1 MAKLLNTTFLVTQS
15 APAAPS
21 SGFGT
26 LYASGSSLYYKNSNG
41 INYNLTLVGSGSVSV
56 FTGGGTWTKPPN
68 IKYIKVVCVGA
79 GGGGGSG
86 RRTIAGAVTCGGGG
100 GGGGSISVAYFD
112 SSSLLSTSYTINV
125 GSGGPGAPG
134 RTVTADGTAGV
145 NGANSSFVSGS
156 TSLVVA
162 AGGAAGNGGRSNT
175 NQGINP
181 SGVGIVYSAGVNSSP
196 SPVTIPN
203 PFPPYYRVG
212 QNGGNGSQN
221 TPFTILEAFGFNSTN
236 GQRSLAGGGGGG
248 GITAAGVSGSGGSGS
263 AIYNYNNLIQSGS
276 PGIVNG
282 IINGDNGAPV
292 FDVSQL
298 LYYSGS
304 VLATGVKVGT
314 GGHGGAGGA
323 TSGTGGSGSLGA
335 GGGGGGGNLSTG
347 TAGRGGPGG
356 DGFVLIFE
364 YY

>member
-15 APAAPS
+15 APATPS

-41 INYNLTLVGSGSVSV
+41 INYNLILVGSGSVSV
-56 FTGGGTWTKPPN
+56 FTGGGIWTKPPN

-86 RRTIAGAVTCGGGG
+86 RRTTAGSATCGGGG
-100 GGGGSISVAYFD
+100 GGGGSISVAYFN
-112 SSSLLSTSYTINV
+112 SPSLTTSSYTVNI
-125 GSGGPGAPG
+125 GSGGPGGPG
-134 RTVTADGTAGV
+134 RTAVNEGVAGV
-145 NGANSSFVSGS
+145 AGTNSSFVSGS

-162 AGGAAGNGGRSNT
+162 VGGTPGNGGRASLGLGIDPNGSASLV
-175 NQGINP
+175 NGGINNAP
-181 SGVGIVYSAGVNSSP
+181 TTATV
-196 SPVTIPN
+196 PN
-203 PFPPYYRVG
+203 PNPPFYIVG
-212 QNGGNGSQN
+212 QNGSQSGLN
-221 TPFTILEAFGFNSTN
+221 TPTNAGNCFNGNRT
-236 GQRSLAGGGGGG
+236 LAGGGGGG

-276 PGIVNG
+276 PGIVGG
-282 IINGDNGAPV
+282 IINGANGASV
-292 FDVSQL
+292 LDVSQL

-304 VLATGVKVGT
+304 VLATGVRVGT

-323 TSGTGGSGSLGA
+323 TSGTGGNGSLGA
-335 GGGGGGGNLSTG
+335 GGGGGGGNLTTG
-347 TAGRGGPGG
+347 TAGAGGPGG
-356 DGFVLIFE
+356 NGFVLIFE